1 MKRIVIITL
10 MVVAALLFTM
20 KYAPA
25 QTSDPIVG
33 TWYFELNHKINYD
46 AMIDTLAERG
56 VHRDSVY
63 QHAMYYTS
71 LAAVVISRCE
81 SSKMFFSPFENQV
94 MLETNRYNDP
104 TIVDTQWGRWVKI
117 SDGRYMVEFKN
128 RIEFYQL
135 NKLTG
140 EFYFQRTPF
149 QISFVGAM
157 LDNNLKM
164 VRKKGD

>member
-104 TIVDTQWGRWVKI
+104 TIVDI
-117 SDGRYMVEFKN
+117 FA
-128 RIEFYQL
+128 
-135 NKLTG
+135 
-140 EFYFQRTPF
+140 RTINDFSPTDSVF
-149 QISFVGAM
+149 TDEYLGHIY
-157 LDNNLKM
+157 LKEN
-164 VRKKGD
+164 